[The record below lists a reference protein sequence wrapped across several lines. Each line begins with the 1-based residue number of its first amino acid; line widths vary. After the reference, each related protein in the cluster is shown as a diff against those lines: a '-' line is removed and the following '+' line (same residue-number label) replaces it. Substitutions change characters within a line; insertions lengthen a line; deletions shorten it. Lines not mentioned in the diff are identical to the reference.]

1 MQVTPYYTDPL
12 DNSWEAL
19 AQAGYAPHGKP
30 YDFRSRCPVHGGNSA
45 DALHVSV
52 GCDGSA
58 VMWCFVCGVTG
69 DAVMT
74 ALGRPCASYSHR
86 VTSAHRGYLCRRLN
100 EVTSMAT
107 PASSQTFSWR

>member
-1 MQVTPYYTDPL
+1 MQVTPDDTDPL
-12 DNSWEAL
+12 DNAWEAL
-19 AQAGYAPHGKP
+19 AQADYAPHGKP
-30 YDFRSRCPVHGGNSA
+30 YDFRSRCPVHGGNNP

-74 ALGRPCASYSHR
+74 ALGRPVRGTISTGSPAR
-86 VTSAHRGYLCRRLN
+86 TAVTSTGGEAK
-100 EVTSMAT
+100 
-107 PASSQTFSWR
+107 